1 MASQTQGSLKP
12 MKYFYPP
19 QESTPM
25 KTRITATA
33 ALALGFTL
41 GILATA
47 YAQQPKIEI
56 KTYDCDTLQD
66 IPSEYYFNPQT
77 AHQIQ
82 KLHDQCQQQRNA
94 LMLQKQWEKDPTTGV
109 VLEQE

>member
-1 MASQTQGSLKP
+1 
-12 MKYFYPP
+12 
-19 QESTPM
+19 M
-25 KTRITATA
+25 KTIAQHTA

-47 YAQQPKIEI
+47 YAQQPKPTLT
-56 KTYDCDTLQD
+56 TYDCDTLQD
-66 IPSEYYFNPQT
+66 IPSEYYFDPSA

-94 LMLQKQWEKDPTTGV
+94 LLLQQQWEKDPTAGV
-109 VLEQE
+109 VLEK

>member
-1 MASQTQGSLKP
+1 
-12 MKYFYPP
+12 MKYYYPP
-19 QESTPM
+19 QETDM
-25 KTRITATA
+25 KTLAHTTA

-66 IPSEYYFNPQT
+66 IPSELYFNPSA

-94 LMLQKQWEKDPTTGV
+94 IMLQKQWEKDPTAGV
-109 VLEQE
+109 VLEK

>member
-1 MASQTQGSLKP
+1 
-12 MKYFYPP
+12 MKYFYPEP
-19 QESTPM
+19 ESINM
-25 KTRITATA
+25 KTLAHSTA

-66 IPSEYYFNPQT
+66 IPSELYFDPSA

-82 KLHDQCQQQRNA
+82 RLHDQCQQQRNA
-94 LMLQKQWEKDPTTGV
+94 IMLQQQWDKDPTAGI
-109 VLEQE
+109 VLEK

>member
-1 MASQTQGSLKP
+1 
-12 MKYFYPP
+12 MKYFYPE
-19 QESTPM
+19 QERYDMETLA
-25 KTRITATA
+25 RATA

-47 YAQQPKIEI
+47 YAQQPKATI

-66 IPSEYYFNPQT
+66 IPSELYFNPT
-77 AHQIQ
+77 AAHQIQ

-94 LMLQKQWEKDPTTGV
+94 IMLQQQWEKDPTAGI
-109 VLEQE
+109 VLEK

>member
-1 MASQTQGSLKP
+1 
-12 MKYFYPP
+12 
-19 QESTPM
+19 M

>member
-1 MASQTQGSLKP
+1 
-12 MKYFYPP
+12 MKYFYPE
-19 QESTPM
+19 QESIPM
-25 KTRITATA
+25 KTLAHTTA

-47 YAQQPKIEI
+47 YAEQPKIEI

-66 IPSEYYFNPQT
+66 IPSEYYFDPSA

-94 LMLQKQWEKDPTTGV
+94 LLLQKTWDKDPTAGI
-109 VLEQE
+109 VLEK

>member
-1 MASQTQGSLKP
+1 
-12 MKYFYPP
+12 MKYFYPE
-19 QESTPM
+19 QERYDM
-25 KTRITATA
+25 KTLAHTTA

-66 IPSEYYFNPQT
+66 IPSELYFNPGA

-94 LMLQKQWEKDPTTGV
+94 LLLQQQWEKDPTAGI
-109 VLEQE
+109 VLEK

>member
-1 MASQTQGSLKP
+1 
-12 MKYFYPP
+12 MKYIYPQ
-19 QESTPM
+19 QESIDM
-25 KTRITATA
+25 KTLAHTTA

-47 YAQQPKIEI
+47 YAQQSKIEI

-66 IPSEYYFNPQT
+66 IPSEYYFDPSA

-94 LMLQKQWEKDPTTGV
+94 LLLQKTWDKDPTACI
-109 VLEQE
+109 VLEK

>member
-1 MASQTQGSLKP
+1 
-12 MKYFYPP
+12 MKYIYPP
-19 QESTPM
+19 QESINM
-25 KTRITATA
+25 KTLAHTTA

-47 YAQQPKIEI
+47 YAEQPKIEI

-66 IPSEYYFNPQT
+66 IPSEYYFDPGA

-94 LMLQKQWEKDPTTGV
+94 LLLQQQWEKDPTTGI
-109 VLEQE
+109 VLEK

>member
-1 MASQTQGSLKP
+1 
-12 MKYFYPP
+12 MKYIYPP
-19 QESTPM
+19 QESIDM
-25 KTRITATA
+25 KTIAQHTA

-47 YAQQPKIEI
+47 YAQQPKPTLT
-56 KTYDCDTLQD
+56 TYDCDTLQN
-66 IPSEYYFNPQT
+66 IPSEYYFDPSA

-94 LMLQKQWEKDPTTGV
+94 LLLQQQWEKDPTAGV
-109 VLEQE
+109 VLEK

>member
-1 MASQTQGSLKP
+1 

-19 QESTPM
+19 QETLDM
-25 KTRITATA
+25 KTNIIATA
-33 ALALGFTL
+33 ALILGFTL

-56 KTYDCDTLQD
+56 KTYNCDTLQD
-66 IPSEYYFNPQT
+66 IPSELYFNPSA

-82 KLHDQCQQQRNA
+82 KLHDQCEQQRNA
-94 LMLQKQWEKDPTTGV
+94 IMLQKQWEKDPTAGI
-109 VLEQE
+109 VLEK

>member
-1 MASQTQGSLKP
+1 
-12 MKYFYPP
+12 MKYFYPE
-19 QESTPM
+19 QESISM
-25 KTRITATA
+25 KTLAHTTA

-66 IPSEYYFNPQT
+66 IPSELYFNPSA

-94 LMLQKQWEKDPTTGV
+94 IMLQQQWEKDPTTGV

>member
-1 MASQTQGSLKP
+1 

-19 QESTPM
+19 QETDM

-33 ALALGFTL
+33 ALIFGFVLGAFSAAQ
-41 GILATA
+41 ATKPET
-47 YAQQPKIEI
+47 QPKPQPVI
-56 KTYDCDTLQD
+56 KTYDCDTLGD
-66 IPSEYYFNPQT
+66 IPSDLYFEPSA
-77 AHQIQ
+77 AHPIQ
-82 KLHDQCQQQRNA
+82 RLHDQCQQQRNA

>member
-1 MASQTQGSLKP
+1 
-12 MKYFYPP
+12 MKYIYPP
-19 QESTPM
+19 QESINM
-25 KTRITATA
+25 KTLAHTTA

-66 IPSEYYFNPQT
+66 IPSEYYFDPGA

-82 KLHDQCQQQRNA
+82 KLHDQCEQQRNA
-94 LMLQKQWEKDPTTGV
+94 LMLQKTWDKDPTAGV
-109 VLEQE
+109 VLEQ

>member
-1 MASQTQGSLKP
+1 
-12 MKYFYPP
+12 MKYFYPE
-19 QESTPM
+19 QERYDM
-25 KTRITATA
+25 KTLAHATA

-47 YAQQPKIEI
+47 YAEQPKVTI

-66 IPSEYYFNPQT
+66 IPSELYFNPT
-77 AHQIQ
+77 AAHQIQ

-94 LMLQKQWEKDPTTGV
+94 IMLQQQWEKDPTAGV
-109 VLEQE
+109 VYEK

>member
-1 MASQTQGSLKP
+1 
-12 MKYFYPP
+12 MKYFYPE
-19 QESTPM
+19 QERYDM
-25 KTRITATA
+25 KTLARATA

-47 YAQQPKIEI
+47 YAQQPKATI

-66 IPSEYYFNPQT
+66 IPSELYFNPT
-77 AHQIQ
+77 AAHQIQ

-94 LMLQKQWEKDPTTGV
+94 IMLQQQWEKDPTGGV
-109 VLEQE
+109 VLEHHKN

>member
-1 MASQTQGSLKP
+1 
-12 MKYFYPP
+12 MKYIYPP
-19 QESTPM
+19 QESINM
-25 KTRITATA
+25 KTLAHSTA
-33 ALALGFTL
+33 ALILGFTL

-66 IPSEYYFNPQT
+66 IPSELYFDPSA

>member
-1 MASQTQGSLKP
+1 
-12 MKYFYPP
+12 MKYFYPE
-19 QESTPM
+19 QESIPM
-25 KTRITATA
+25 KTLAHTTA

-47 YAQQPKIEI
+47 YAEQPKATI

-66 IPSEYYFNPQT
+66 IPSELYFNPT
-77 AHQIQ
+77 AAHQIQ

-94 LMLQKQWEKDPTTGV
+94 IMLQQQWENDPTAGI
-109 VLEQE
+109 VLEK